1 MQCTHV
7 TFGEEFVRIM
17 FVYKLKAGIFT
28 IDRLRFVSLIEF
40 RQKLSLRLIEY
51 FKNNNIE

>member
-17 FVYKLKAGIFT
+17 FVYKLEAGIFT

-51 FKNNNIE
+51 FKNNN